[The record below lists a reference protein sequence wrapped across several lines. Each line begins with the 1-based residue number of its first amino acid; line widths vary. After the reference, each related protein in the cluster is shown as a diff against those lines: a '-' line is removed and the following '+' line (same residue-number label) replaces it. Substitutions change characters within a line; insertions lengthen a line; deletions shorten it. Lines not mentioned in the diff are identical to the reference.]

1 MEVWSLGQEDPME
14 EEMAT
19 HSSILSWRIPWTEE
33 PGKRPSIHTH
43 TRETSP
49 VVQWLRLHASK
60 AGDVGS
66 IPDWGWN
73 PHPMLPKQGMW
84 VPSPVGEVRSHILCY
99 GAKKKKK
106 HNVRSVLDTGII
118 PCPQTTSQGNFLK
131 CKTRLK
137 KPNAPCSHLMFSD
150 RIKSIFK
157 HSPSDFVFD
166 YEYISTRK

>member
-66 IPDWGWN
+66 IPSRGSKI
-73 PHPMLPKQGMW
+73 PHSMLWSQ
-84 VPSPVGEVRSHILCY
+84 
-99 GAKKKKK
+99 KKKKK